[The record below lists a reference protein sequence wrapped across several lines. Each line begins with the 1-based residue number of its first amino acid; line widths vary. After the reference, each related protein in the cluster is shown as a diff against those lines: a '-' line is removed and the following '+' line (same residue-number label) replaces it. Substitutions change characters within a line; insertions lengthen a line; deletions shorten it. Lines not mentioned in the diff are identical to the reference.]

1 MANPRILNQE
11 LILFVFLITSYHIT
25 SPDLS
30 MAQPH
35 KVTFRVVPGV
45 PIVSLSAAESCL
57 SDVSSVLL
65 LGLFPKCQLRH
76 IVSFFYAADKITE
89 AVFVIFILYTS
100 ERNPCGKE

>member
-1 MANPRILNQE
+1 
-11 LILFVFLITSYHIT
+11 
-25 SPDLS
+25 

-35 KVTFRVVPGV
+35 KVTFRIVPGV

-76 IVSFFYAADKITE
+76 IVSFFYAADQLTE
-89 AVFVIFILYTS
+89 AVFVIFLLYTS
-100 ERNPCGKE
+100 ERNPAEKNNKEPDL